1 MSVPLVSFLPLSVRL
16 NNVLFCYFFFL
27 TSFWLT
33 LQILTQN
40 SEPVSCLIFS
50 DLLVSKDIF
59 DHIPLLKISST
70 FSYPSLIL
78 LLLSKL
84 TFIFYPSMSQ
94 ACDGPLSPDILGSQ
108 RFCTPFLM
116 LHTGSNCCIYA
127 FGTVPFPLVW
137 IKNSISLTVVG
148 YLGTIVTQ
156 EEKLHMAI

>member
-1 MSVPLVSFLPLSVRL
+1 MLSTIGLLSASICKAQQCSLLLFLFPHFILTYPANPYPKFRTSFLSHFFWPACFQRHIWSHSTSQNFIHLQLSLL
-16 NNVLFCYFFFL
+16 NSAPIV
-27 TSFWLT
+27 
-33 LQILTQN
+33 Q
-40 SEPVSCLIFS
+40 
-50 DLLVSKDIF
+50 
-59 DHIPLLKISST
+59 
-70 FSYPSLIL
+70 
-78 LLLSKL
+78 

-127 FGTVPFPLVW
+127 FSTVPFPLVW

-156 EEKLHMAI
+156 EEKLHMAT